1 MGNQVARAGH
11 ASSKKTESVV
21 HTGDTT
27 TNVASLSKS
36 SSGTELEN
44 HSHMQFFPIENLAK
58 TLSHLTHD
66 EQRIS
71 GVTKSVFQRYLFPN
85 YPELGENLFNYLH
98 YAANISTAHMSAN
111 SFKQQAEKFLSVMND
126 QTILENYVKMYSNL
140 KGDGN
145 VTPQG
150 LKGLLNISYK
160 IAMDSSATPS
170 CIFAEQIM
178 NTVIVSCFHG
188 KYILSVCYVTN
199 WIWQHCPRIVHGPHH
214 YVVHVLTTAYRSG
227 AALLS
232 KEQPQP
238 HLEIPT
244 PILEQPDSIDFPQVL
259 LPVSY
264 VWLLSSTLPE
274 CYLQAEES
282 PKDVPYALIAKRLGS
297 VCPKHWTLLYNSSEH
312 GTGANRFLH
321 HVLGYRG
328 PTLLFIRAHSPDR
341 DTIRPTY
348 CICSAVEWRE
358 SHLYWG
364 DGDSVGIELFPSYRV
379 IEKGAKVLYLNT
391 NIRGYPHGL
400 RFGSNPRS
408 PYISIDESFH
418 SVSIAGAPY
427 PIASLE
433 VWGCGHTQLRERQ
446 LEIKKWQVKEAEK
459 QRIVKLSASD
469 WIDHPD
475 RYLLE
480 LAGRASYNNET
491 NK

>member
-1 MGNQVARAGH
+1 MGNQVTRGH
-11 ASSKKTESVV
+11 ASTKKTDSAA
-21 HTGDTT
+21 HAGNAANAT
-27 TNVASLSKS
+27 SLSKS
-36 SSGTELEN
+36 SSGTELESN
-44 HSHMQFFPIENLAK
+44 SHMQFFPIESLAK

-66 EQRIS
+66 EERIS
-71 GVTKSVFQRYLFPN
+71 GITKSVFQRYLFPN
-85 YPELGENLFNYLH
+85 YPELGEKLFNYLH
-98 YAANISTAHMSAN
+98 HTANVSTSHMSAN

-126 QTILENYVKMYSNL
+126 QTVLENYVKMYSNM
-140 KGDGN
+140 KDDGN
-145 VTPQG
+145 IDPEG
-150 LKGLLNISYK
+150 LKGLLHISYK
-160 IAMDSSATPS
+160 IAMDSSGTAS
-170 CIFAEQIM
+170 CIYAGQII
-178 NTVIVSCFHG
+178 NAVIISCFHG
-188 KYILSVCYVTN
+188 KYALSVSFVSN
-199 WIWQHCPRIVHGPHH
+199 WISQHCPRIIHGPHH
-214 YVVHVLTTAYRSG
+214 YIVHVLTTAYRNG
-227 AALLS
+227 KVLLS

-244 PILEQPDSIDFPQVL
+244 PILEQPESIDFPQIL

-274 CYLQAEES
+274 CYLQVDNS
-282 PKDVPYALIAKRLGS
+282 PQDVPHALIAKRLGS
-297 VCPKHWTLLYNSSEH
+297 VCPRHWALLYNSSEH

-328 PTLLFIRAHSPDR
+328 PTLLFIRAVSPDK
-341 DTIRPTY
+341 DTVCPTY
-348 CICSAVEWRE
+348 CICSAVEWHE

-364 DGDSVGIELFPSYRV
+364 DEDSVGIELFPSYRV
-379 IEKGAKVLYLNT
+379 IEKGAKLLYLNT

-400 RFGSNPRS
+400 RFGSNTRS

-433 VWGCGHTQLRERQ
+433 VWGCGDTKLRERQ

-480 LAGRASYNNET
+480 LAGRASYNESSN
-491 NK
+491 

>member
-1 MGNQVARAGH
+1 MGNQVTRTGH
-11 ASSKKTESVV
+11 PSNKKTDTVV
-21 HTGDTT
+21 HAGDN
-27 TNVASLSKS
+27 TNASNLSKS
-36 SSGTELEN
+36 SSGTELESN
-44 HSHMQFFPIENLAK
+44 SHMQFFPIESLAK
-58 TLSHLTHD
+58 ILSHLTH
-66 EQRIS
+66 EQERINGITIS
-71 GVTKSVFQRYLFPN
+71 IFQRYLFPN
-85 YPELGENLFNYLH
+85 YPELGEKLFNYLYH
-98 YAANISTAHMSAN
+98 AANVSTSYLSVN

-126 QTILENYVKMYSNL
+126 QTVLENYVKMYSNI
-140 KGDGN
+140 KEDGS
-145 VTPQG
+145 VSPEG
-150 LKGLLNISYK
+150 LKALLNISYN
-160 IAMDSSATPS
+160 IAMDNSGTSS
-170 CIFAEQIM
+170 CIYIGQII
-178 NTVIVSCFHG
+178 NAAVVSCFHG
-188 KYILSVCYVTN
+188 KYALSVSYVSN
-199 WIWQHCPRIVHGPHH
+199 WIWQHCPRIIYGPHR
-214 YVVHVLTTAYRSG
+214 YIIHVLTTAYRNG
-227 AALLS
+227 KALLS

-238 HLEIPT
+238 RLEIPT
-244 PILEQPDSIDFPQVL
+244 PILEQPDSLCFPKTL
-259 LPVSY
+259 LPESY
-264 VWLLSSTLPE
+264 VWLLST
-274 CYLQAEES
+274 
-282 PKDVPYALIAKRLGS
+282 KRMGN
-297 VCPKHWTLLYNSSEH
+297 VCPRHWTLLYNSSEH

-328 PTLLFIRAHSPDR
+328 PTLLFIRAVSPDV
-341 DTIRPTY
+341 DTVCPTY

-364 DGDSVGIELFPSYRV
+364 DEDSMGIELFPSYRV
-379 IEKGAKVLYLNT
+379 IERGAKVLYLNT

-433 VWGCGHTQLRERQ
+433 VWGCGDTKLRERQ

-480 LAGRASYNNET
+480 LAGRASYNES

>member
-1 MGNQVARAGH
+1 MGNQVTRAGH
-11 ASSKKTESVV
+11 VSAKKTDVAV
-21 HTGDTT
+21 HIGDS
-27 TNVASLSKS
+27 TNANNLSKN
-36 SSGTELEN
+36 SSGTELESN
-44 HSHMQFFPIENLAK
+44 SHMQFFPIESLAK
-58 TLSHLTHD
+58 ILSHLTH
-66 EQRIS
+66 EQEHIN
-71 GVTKSVFQRYLFPN
+71 GITVSVFQRYLFPN
-85 YPELGENLFNYLH
+85 YLELGEKLFNYLH
-98 YAANISTAHMSAN
+98 YSANINTSYLNTN

-126 QTILENYVKMYSNL
+126 HTVLENYVKMYSNI
-140 KGDGN
+140 KADGSIS
-145 VTPQG
+145 PEG
-150 LKGLLNISYK
+150 LKALLNISYN
-160 IAMDSSATPS
+160 IAMDNSGISS
-170 CIFAEQIM
+170 CIYANQII
-178 NTVIVSCFHG
+178 NAAVVSCFHG
-188 KYILSVCYVTN
+188 KHTLSVSYASN
-199 WIWQHCPRIVHGPHH
+199 WIWQHCPRIIYGPHR
-214 YVVHVLTTAYRSG
+214 YIIHVFTTAYRNG
-227 AALLS
+227 EILLS
-232 KEQPQP
+232 KGQPQP

-244 PILEQPDSIDFPQVL
+244 PILEQPNSLDFPQIL

-274 CYLQAEES
+274 CYLQADDS
-282 PKDVPYALIAKRLGS
+282 PKDITHALIAKRMGN
-297 VCPKHWTLLYNSSEH
+297 VCARHWTLLYNSSEH

-328 PTLLFIRAHSPDR
+328 PTLLFIRAVNSNE
-341 DTIRPTY
+341 DTVCPTY

-364 DGDSVGIELFPSYRV
+364 SENSMGIELFPSYRV
-379 IEKGAKVLYLNT
+379 IEKGVKVLYLNT
-391 NIRGYPHGL
+391 SIRGYPHGL

-433 VWGCGHTQLRERQ
+433 VWGCGDTKLRERQ

-480 LAGRASYNNET
+480 LAGRASYNES

>member
-1 MGNQVARAGH
+1 MGNQVTRAGH
-11 ASSKKTESVV
+11 VSAKKTDIAV
-21 HTGDTT
+21 HTGDS
-27 TNVASLSKS
+27 TNANNLSKN
-36 SSGTELEN
+36 SSGTELESN
-44 HSHMQFFPIENLAK
+44 SQFFPIESLAK
-58 TLSHLTHD
+58 ILSHLTH
-66 EQRIS
+66 EQEHIN
-71 GVTKSVFQRYLFPN
+71 GITVSVFQRYLFPN
-85 YPELGENLFNYLH
+85 YLELGEKLFNYLH
-98 YAANISTAHMSAN
+98 HSANINTSYLSTN

-126 QTILENYVKMYSNL
+126 HTILENYVKMYSNI
-140 KGDGN
+140 KIDGSIS
-145 VTPQG
+145 PEG
-150 LKGLLNISYK
+150 LKALLNISYN
-160 IAMDSSATPS
+160 IAMDNSRISS
-170 CIFAEQIM
+170 CIYANQII
-178 NTVIVSCFHG
+178 NAAVVSCFHG
-188 KYILSVCYVTN
+188 KHALSVSYASN
-199 WIWQHCPRIVHGPHH
+199 WIWQHCPRIIYGPHR
-214 YVVHVLTTAYRSG
+214 YIIHVFTTAYRNG
-227 AALLS
+227 EILLS
-232 KEQPQP
+232 KGQPQP

-244 PILEQPDSIDFPQVL
+244 PILEQPDSLDFPQIL

-274 CYLQAEES
+274 CYLQADDS
-282 PKDVPYALIAKRLGS
+282 PKDITHALIAKRMGN
-297 VCPKHWTLLYNSSEH
+297 VCARHWTLLYNSSEH

-328 PTLLFIRAHSPDR
+328 PTLLFIRAVNSNV
-341 DTIRPTY
+341 DTVCPTY

-364 DGDSVGIELFPSYRV
+364 SENSMGIELFPSYRV
-379 IEKGAKVLYLNT
+379 IEKGVKVLYLNT
-391 NIRGYPHGL
+391 SIRGYPHGL

-433 VWGCGHTQLRERQ
+433 VWGCGDTKLRERQ

-480 LAGRASYNNET
+480 LAGRASYNES